1 MKKQNER
8 TPEEIAKDLESID
21 FADISE
27 GELQE
32 VFGGELVPIGSTNCN
47 CGCA

>member
-1 MKKQNER
+1 MKKQDER
-8 TPEEIAKDLESID
+8 TPEEIAKDLENID

-32 VFGGELVPIGSTNCN
+32 VFGGGIPIGTSNCN